1 MFYFSGIHDHS
12 DAHCFMKLLDGEIQ
26 ETLYGWPKDGVD
38 NEKMDPEKVNC
49 YQKNQVAYINGKVL
63 P

>member
-38 NEKMDPEKVNC
+38 NEKMDPVKVNC